1 MLVIDFLMVCSEGFY
16 ANINFI
22 IFYFRNILYEMP
34 DRNKKSRHRSRAY
47 GLCLVTHQN

>member
-34 DRNKKSRHRSRAY
+34 DRNKKVDIEAGHM
-47 GLCLVTHQN
+47 GCV